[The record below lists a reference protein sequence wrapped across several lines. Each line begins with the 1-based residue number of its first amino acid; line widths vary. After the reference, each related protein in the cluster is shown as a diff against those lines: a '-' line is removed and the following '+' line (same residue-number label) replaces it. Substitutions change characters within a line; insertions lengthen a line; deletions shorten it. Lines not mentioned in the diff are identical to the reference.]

1 MSFTSSVSAFILSF
15 VDLIAFDIVGL
26 VYVYV
31 YVHLC
36 GREREREA
44 PRRYTTNGNN
54 SLLLVNDEHYYYG
67 DLFGVRFRFF
77 NLYYCP
83 ISFCLLGCLLFVTN
97 CYIYIYIYIS
107 HKKSCRVVF
116 SSVIP
121 VFILYHP
128 PSFLFLLFWLP
139 YYSILLT
146 TGYDCGG

>member
-67 DLFGVRFRFF
+67 ALSCWGVLGSLFGKIRTKK
-77 NLYYCP
+77 LA
-83 ISFCLLGCLLFVTN
+83 LFHH
-97 CYIYIYIYIS
+97 CY
-107 HKKSCRVVF
+107 R
-116 SSVIP
+116 
-121 VFILYHP
+121 
-128 PSFLFLLFWLP
+128 
-139 YYSILLT
+139 
-146 TGYDCGG
+146 